1 MYRESRTAANAV
13 SGMEVSH
20 HISATLYFGISAL
33 EAFLNQRMRLHL
45 RGATEDEIF
54 EVLRKA
60 TVATKI
66 KKWPRQILGASVS
79 LRPETLE
86 RLFFY
91 NDVRGDLT
99 HPKYSDHRDYEQL
112 QELDP
117 KDVVD
122 AVAEYIAQFLLAAGE
137 PFRYWLWG
145 WNYLAPSLSGY
156 DIALL
161 PETQVAWSM
170 RSLGFHRL
178 RGERLTNEAWRAKY
192 MKGYAAYSEV
202 AAFLEGLD
210 CCEPKH
216 KEFPYQPKLCR
227 RWWDPEHQ
235 ATCGMV
241 TPEAVRFAVNYD
253 PVEDARMEEQ
263 IIRLR
268 GLGLFERL
276 IEFSKHFLTR
286 K

>member
-1 MYRESRTAANAV
+1 MYRESRTADNAA

-20 HISATLYFGISAL
+20 HISTTLYFGISAL

-45 RGATEDEIF
+45 RGADEDEIF

-66 KKWPRQILGASVS
+66 KKWPRQILGSSVS
-79 LRPETLE
+79 LRSDTLE
-86 RLFFY
+86 RIFFY
-91 NDVRGDLT
+91 SDLRGDLT

-112 QELDP
+112 LEIDP
-117 KDVVD
+117 KQVVD

-145 WNYLAPSLSGY
+145 WNYLAPSLDGY
-156 DIALL
+156 EIALL
-161 PETQVAWSM
+161 PETQVAWSV
-170 RSLGFHRL
+170 RSLGFHRSPVL
-178 RGERLTNEAWRAKY
+178 LLSNEGWCAKY

-202 AAFLEGLD
+202 AAFLEGLNY
-210 CCEPKH
+210 CEPKH

-253 PVEDARMEEQ
+253 PVEDARMEAEVARFR
-263 IIRLR
+263 RLGR
-268 GLGLFERL
+268 LQRL
-276 IEFSKHFLTR
+276 IELSKYFR
-286 K
+286 SSK